1 MSLVK
6 GNPEHN
12 FFLENP
18 ELKYISVFKKLLEE
32 YSEKEASKI
41 MWSIFLYE
49 DPDSKFYRIPK
60 ELRLKEI
67 QDNYYKIHKYKNK
80 YVCNNYNHFNIYENI
95 NITKEQYKML
105 VESKDIIVIK
115 MIIDIIKHEN
125 NIS

>member
-1 MSLVK
+1 MKIRLLVLKNIHISSLLYYD
-6 GNPEHN
+6 HI
-12 FFLENP
+12 LEIKN
-18 ELKYISVFKKLLEE
+18 KK
-32 YSEKEASKI
+32 I
-41 MWSIFLYE
+41 IQ
-49 DPDSKFYRIPK
+49 
-60 ELRLKEI
+60 I
-67 QDNYYKIHKYKNK
+67 QDNYYKIRKYKNK